1 MSHEQY
7 VREQLVIGFDLDM
20 TLVDSAQGI
29 SEALVAVCK
38 KHNVEILLEDALATI
53 GLPLDQVF
61 PLWLPDLAYEQLLD
75 EYREHYGQFGI
86 PKSVPLP
93 GAVEALDAVRAL
105 GGRTVVVSAKK
116 ADFVQRVLDVT
127 ELHVDAVYGYLF
139 AEHKGEVLLAEG
151 AQVYVG
157 DHVGDVAAA
166 RAANAI
172 AVAVPTGPTS
182 EAALREAGAD
192 VVLPDLTH
200 FAAWLHS
207 MEALVAKRARHL
219 IAEDRA

>member
-1 MSHEQY
+1 MTKEHV
-7 VREQLVIGFDLDM
+7 VREALVVGFDLDM

-38 KHNVEILLEDALATI
+38 KHNVEIRLEDALATI

-75 EYREHYGQFGI
+75 EYRDHYGQYGI

-93 GAVEALDAVRAL
+93 GAVDALAAVRAL

-127 ELHVDAVYGYLF
+127 GLEVDMVYGYLF
-139 AEHKGEVLLAEG
+139 AEHKGEVLLKEG

-157 DHVGDVAAA
+157 DHVGDIAAA
-166 RAANAI
+166 RVANAI

-192 VVLPDLTH
+192 VILEDLTQ
-200 FAAWLHS
+200 FASWLHS
-207 MEALVAKRARHL
+207 MEALVAGRKHHVSS
-219 IAEDRA
+219 E